1 MKYLLFCQP
10 LRSKV
15 LLLLFAIQ
23 EVFHGL
29 KLMSIKLIRTSWI
42 GCKLCLAFRKDSLYF
57 LLVIVWFILFMLAFC
72 KFTFRSLIF
81 CQLLTCRQI
90 VFRIR
95 GNIWFYFLLTYI
107 YEEIR
112 RLINNPRFCSVNI
125 QPLSWSHLK
134 ILTFLLVSQ
143 HLSFFCSCWCSFY
156 FLWNLPLP
164 LTWFLLQLDDNALND
179 VMKRLFTN
187 YKKWCK
193 YLGRKSSL
201 WWLS

>member
-1 MKYLLFCQP
+1 MSTSKIQAAASALRNTRGLPWPKTYEHKVNEDLLDWLQAMFG
-10 LRSKV
+10 
-15 LLLLFAIQ
+15 FQ
-23 EVFHGL
+23 ERQ
-29 KLMSIKLIRTSWI
+29 SIFFVGYCMI
-42 GCKLCLAFRKDSLYF
+42 Y
-57 LLVIVWFILFMLAFC
+57 IVYVGFSQ
-72 KFTFRSLIF
+72 FTFCSLIF

-90 VFRIR
+90 VFQIR

-107 YEEIR
+107 YEQIR

-125 QPLSWSHLK
+125 QPLSWSGLK
-134 ILTFLLVSQ
+134 ILTSLLVSQ
-143 HLSFFCSCWCSFY
+143 HLCFFCSCWCSFY

-164 LTWFLLQLDDNALND
+164 FTWFLLQLDDNALND
-179 VMKRLFTN
+179 VMKRLFKN